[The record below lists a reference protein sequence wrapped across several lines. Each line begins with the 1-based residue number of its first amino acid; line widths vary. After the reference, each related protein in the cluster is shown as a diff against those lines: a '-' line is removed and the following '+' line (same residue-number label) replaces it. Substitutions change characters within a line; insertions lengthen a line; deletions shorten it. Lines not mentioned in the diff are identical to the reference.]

1 MGFDNID
8 FNAST
13 EVARYTEYVVSM
25 SLIPWNIYYLNQIPN
40 ITIFVYSANFMIPW
54 RFNSC
59 YNLNSA
65 KLVHNLL

>member
-25 SLIPWNIYYLNQIPN
+25 SSIPWNIYYLYQIPN
-40 ITIFVYSANFMIPW
+40 ITIFVLFCE
-54 RFNSC
+54 F
-59 YNLNSA
+59 YNPMA
-65 KLVHNLL
+65 FQFLL